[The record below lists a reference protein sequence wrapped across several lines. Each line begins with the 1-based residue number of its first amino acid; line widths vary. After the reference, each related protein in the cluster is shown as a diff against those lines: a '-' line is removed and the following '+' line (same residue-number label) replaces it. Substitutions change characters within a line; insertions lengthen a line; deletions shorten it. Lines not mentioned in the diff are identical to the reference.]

1 MPVISRRYSQKKT
14 QILAEINSMF
24 YSQLGN
30 QLIFKMIEDQ
40 VNDKFWASSVFGH
53 RSFYTKP
60 SEYSPLG
67 IIP

>member
-1 MPVISRRYSQKKT
+1 MPVISRRYSQKKA

-30 QLIFKMIEDQ
+30 QLIFKMLEDQ